1 MLHVKP
7 VIDDC
12 CEAFLRAE
20 GVTTPY
26 GEGVD
31 VALLEDERIIGAA
44 HISFL
49 PDTALLE
56 GVYVMPARRG
66 FGFGDFL
73 TRAVMDAY
81 TRSLPLFR
89 VAYAS
94 DYFLKF
100 GFRAD
105 GDGIKDIVI
114 KLPQFNEEKVVRVAR
129 ELVDRGEFRL
139 QF

>member
-7 VIDDC
+7 VIGDE
-12 CEAFLRAE
+12 CEVFLRSEGAE
-20 GVTTPY
+20 VSCVP
-26 GEGVD
+26 GVD
-31 VALLEDERIIGAA
+31 VALYEDERLIGAA
-44 HISFL
+44 HVSFQ
-49 PDTALLE
+49 PDTAVLE
-56 GVYVMPARRG
+56 GVYVTPARRG
-66 FGFGDFL
+66 CGFGDFL

-105 GDGIKDIVI
+105 GEGMIINSEEIKFPSLCGGH
-114 KLPQFNEEKVVRVAR
+114 K
-129 ELVDRGEFRL
+129 
-139 QF
+139 

>member
-7 VIDDC
+7 VIDDS
-12 CEAFLRAE
+12 CEAFLLAE
-20 GVTTPY
+20 GVRPSY
-26 GEGVD
+26 DAGVD

-49 PDTALLE
+49 TDAALLE
-56 GVYVMPARRG
+56 GVYVTPSRRG

-81 TRSLPLFR
+81 TRSLPLFK
-89 VAYAS
+89 VGYKS

-100 GFRAD
+100 GFVEVED
-105 GDGIKDIVI
+105 GMMIKSEEI
-114 KLPQFNEEKVVRVAR
+114 KFPSHCGGHK
-129 ELVDRGEFRL
+129 
-139 QF
+139 

>member
-1 MLHVKP
+1 MLHIKP
-7 VIDDC
+7 IIDDS

-20 GVTTPY
+20 GVQTSY

-31 VALLEDERIIGAA
+31 VALYEQEKLIGAA
-44 HISFL
+44 HVSFL

-56 GVYVMPARRG
+56 GVYLTPERRG

-81 TRSLPLFR
+81 TRSLPYFK
-89 VAYAS
+89 VAYKS

-100 GFRAD
+100 GFQESED
-105 GDGIKDIVI
+105 GMIIKS
-114 KLPQFNEEKVVRVAR
+114 EEIIFPSQCGGHK
-129 ELVDRGEFRL
+129 
-139 QF
+139 